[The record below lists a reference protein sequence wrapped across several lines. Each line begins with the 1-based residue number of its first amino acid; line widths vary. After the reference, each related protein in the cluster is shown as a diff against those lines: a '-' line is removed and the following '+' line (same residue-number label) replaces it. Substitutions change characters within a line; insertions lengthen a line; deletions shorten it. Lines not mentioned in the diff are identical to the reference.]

1 MEVWKIMDISKYV
14 LEGAAIGAPTE
25 CGEEQRNAV
34 LGDGQGSMA
43 LRAGQEAWEEEMP
56 ASERR

>member
-1 MEVWKIMDISKYV
+1 MDISKYV